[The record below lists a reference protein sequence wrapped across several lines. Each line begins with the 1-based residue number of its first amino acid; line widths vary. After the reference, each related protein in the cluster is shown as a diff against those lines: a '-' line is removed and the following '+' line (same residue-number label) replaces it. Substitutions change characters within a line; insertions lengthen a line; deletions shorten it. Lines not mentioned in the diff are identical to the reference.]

1 MRNSNTGLCHGTSG
15 SPQESIESLEYGA
28 KVQEIENRL
37 KEEFGHSKYPK
48 EVLSNLGNTERF
60 TEGVIKHIFE
70 GEVND
75 KGKAVGYHYEG
86 IKNTAGTVVS
96 GTRTTPNANGVYR
109 GTVKVNG
116 VLKNGFSTFFPREI
130 SPQQVVN
137 AINQAYA
144 NRSFIAG
151 SFNKFL
157 GKTSSGMLISMFLN
171 KNGKII
177 SAFPEQSQ

>member
-1 MRNSNTGLCHGTSG
+1 MRSSNTGLCHGTSG

-60 TEGVIKHIFE
+60 TEGAIKHIFE

-86 IKNTAGTVVS
+86 VENAKGHITP
-96 GTRTTPNANGVYR
+96 GTRSPSDKHGV
-109 GTVKVNG
+109 
-116 VLKNGFSTFFPREI
+116 
-130 SPQQVVN
+130 
-137 AINQAYA
+137 
-144 NRSFIAG
+144 
-151 SFNKFL
+151 
-157 GKTSSGMLISMFLN
+157 
-171 KNGKII
+171 
-177 SAFPEQSQ
+177 

>member
-1 MRNSNTGLCHGTSG
+1 M
-15 SPQESIESLEYGA
+15 
-28 KVQEIENRL
+28 KEN
-37 KEEFGHSKYPK
+37 
-48 EVLSNLGNTERF
+48 
-60 TEGVIKHIFE
+60 
-70 GEVND
+70 

-86 IKNTAGTVVS
+86 VENTAGAVVS
-96 GTRTTPNANGVYR
+96 GTRTTPDANGVYR
-109 GTVKVNG
+109 GKVEVNG
-116 VLKNGFSTFFPREI
+116 VSKNGFSPFFPREM